1 MKNKRFKRT
10 QRKNSKHKQIKRFKP
25 ADVRLREKREA
36 AVQQEAK
43 ARYRYHQLR
52 LQKGI
57 SVCTHLY
64 NEGKPVYS

>member
-25 ADVRLREKREA
+25 ADVRFREKRAA
-36 AVQQEAK
+36 AVEQEAEN
-43 ARYRYHQLR
+43 RYQYHRLR

-57 SVCTHLY
+57 SVCTHPY